1 MNVVQG
7 SHAAIPDLPLGPD
20 AYREYETLLVQDY
33 NEHTKKSDK
42 ISKDKG
48 VSKFSSALESLT
60 MEPIASEN
68 VDISSGGAEGLVVS
82 VHHFPLIIC
91 PFTPRAFVLP
101 SQGSVAE
108 ASLSRQHE
116 DSLSFGLPPI
126 STGSMSDADD
136 VPSGA
141 TLTAH
146 FLYQLALKVN

>member
-1 MNVVQG
+1 
-7 SHAAIPDLPLGPD
+7 
-20 AYREYETLLVQDY
+20 
-33 NEHTKKSDK
+33 
-42 ISKDKG
+42 
-48 VSKFSSALESLT
+48 
-60 MEPIASEN
+60 MEPITSQN
-68 VDISSGGAEGLVVS
+68 VDDPSGDAEGLVVS

-126 STGSMSDADD
+126 STGSMSDTDD
-136 VPSGA
+136 VPPGA

-146 FLYQLALKVN
+146 FLYHLALKVSNNTR